1 MMQKK
6 VLLLPN
12 LTKHNTAELVPKII
26 RQLILCGCQPLALTE
41 YEDGSV
47 ACKPGAWSRFL
58 RNAILF

>member
-41 YEDGSV
+41 VEAYGPEDAEDTPV
-47 ACKPGAWSRFL
+47 PAPAE
-58 RNAILF
+58 